1 MSLEEKFKNAAELW
15 DLERLYNDLARIKG
29 SPLTRIERL
38 HLRGLLCGYSPAIL
52 AKKLHKSPRGIQAD
66 ISNTV
71 SRYVKELTNK
81 GQPKKLEKLNNAG
94 DIGELLEK
102 VGYRKISDI
111 PKDEVI
117 LPVESIDSVV
127 KINNFNPIT
136 NNQNI
141 TVEINIRLITSLPIE
156 QLTKMLSDKNDP
168 DQD

>member
-15 DLERLYNDLARIKG
+15 DLERLYSDLTKIKG
-29 SPLTRIERL
+29 NPLTRIEKL

-94 DIGELLEK
+94 DIGDLLEK
-102 VGYRKISDI
+102 AGYRKISDV
-111 PKDEVI
+111 PENEMV
-117 LPVESIDSVV
+117 LPIESIDSVV
-127 KINNFNPIT
+127 KINNLNLAT
-136 NNQNI
+136 HNQNV

-168 DQD
+168 NQD